1 MRARKCSLDFSLRS
15 PLKPPL
21 RSPPFSSPLQAPL
34 QPFNLQPPPPA
45 RVRGF
50 SSPLREAPPFSSP
63 PSPNYD
69 GACPKHSSK
78 SQYRKVMFLH
88 SCKTNLRLFRR
99 ADEPSQITYSLKQSV
114 VDSVAVVGEL
124 LQRTDSGIARGLREP
139 HGEVR
144 MSLAGFRV
152 CAGCRV

>member
-1 MRARKCSLDFSLRS
+1 MDQAQGYETHEPQKNDPLLRS
-15 PLKPPL
+15 
-21 RSPPFSSPLQAPL
+21 
-34 QPFNLQPPPPA
+34 
-45 RVRGF
+45 
-50 SSPLREAPPFSSP
+50 
-63 PSPNYD
+63 
-69 GACPKHSSK
+69 
-78 SQYRKVMFLH
+78 MFLH

-152 CAGCRV
+152 CVGCRV